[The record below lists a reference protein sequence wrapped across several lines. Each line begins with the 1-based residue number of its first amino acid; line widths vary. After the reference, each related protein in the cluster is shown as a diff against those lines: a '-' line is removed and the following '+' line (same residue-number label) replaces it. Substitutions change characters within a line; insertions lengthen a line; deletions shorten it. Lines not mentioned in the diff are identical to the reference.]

1 MADVAKQEQPVET
14 TPAVDQKATPTPEKT
29 VENSPPPADADKGKG
44 EENSAKDEKT
54 ETAGI
59 SYYKLMIFTEV
70 LLVPHRTSNLYIFI
84 SSCEWRC

>member
-29 VENSPPPADADKGKG
+29 VENNPTPADADKGKA

-59 SYYKLMIFTEV
+59 SDYKFMIFT
-70 LLVPHRTSNLYIFI
+70 
-84 SSCEWRC
+84 

>member
-54 ETAGI
+54 ETAVVNGDAKVQEEDKK
-59 SYYKLMIFTEV
+59 SR
-70 LLVPHRTSNLYIFI
+70 RTK
-84 SSCEWRC
+84 